1 MNVRPFLKNRK
12 PFYKVPPLPLWIFLT
27 VLPLFATFCFS
38 AQDAAHSGSRSMGIL
53 RALLRRFPSLYAFGS
68 AAQLHRLL
76 RKAAHFSL
84 YFTLGCGLRGMYTY
98 QRRFPAAPCVI
109 VAGGLCAALDEF
121 HQHFSAGRAPSLT
134 DVGIDTCGV
143 MTGCLFVS
151 LLFLLFRE
159 RLARTP

>member
-1 MNVRPFLKNRK
+1 MKNRK
-12 PFYKVPPLPLWIFLT
+12 PFYNVPPLPLWILLT
-27 VLPLFATFCFS
+27 VLPLLATFCFS
-38 AQDAAHSGSRSMGIL
+38 AQDAARSGSLSMGIL
-53 RALLRRFPSLYAFGS
+53 RGLLRRFPSLYAFGS

-84 YFTLGCGLRGMYTY
+84 YFTLGCGLRGLSTY
-98 QRRFPAAPCVI
+98 QRRFPAVLCVAA
-109 VAGGLCAALDEF
+109 AGALCAALDEF